1 MCLVQCVGITVG
13 WVRVTLQKV
22 LISRGFV
29 VSACLSSSRGV
40 DTLSL
45 HLLFSLLF
53 NLVSFVLL
61 EHMYLLGGKLFGRF
75 G

>member
-1 MCLVQCVGITVG
+1 MQRVGIIVG

-22 LISRGFV
+22 LISRGFL

-45 HLLFSLLF
+45 RVLFSSLF
-53 NLVSFVLL
+53 YLVSFVLL
-61 EHMYLLGGKLFGRF
+61 ENMYLLSRKLFGRS